1 MNEIFQALKSLSKTD
16 LNSVKEYLESLELNF
31 NGFEDF
37 ILTKNLQSQEM
48 HPGMN
53 CRQKGK
59 P

>member
-37 ILTKNLQSQEM
+37 ILTKNLQRQEM
-48 HPGMN
+48 YPGMN